1 MVPDPLWLT
10 GDGGAILSHRSVPPT
25 PFMASPALRPRSP
38 SELVDAAFQIL
49 RAHYPQFVM
58 CSALAYLPWLVLQL
72 LWYSD
77 PARLASISPGVSV
90 AFGLGIW
97 LVFALMSAVL
107 IVCAS
112 QAYLGDPVDVGV
124 AVRQAL
130 PRLPLVILGAIA
142 RYTLM
147 FLGFF
152 FFLVGALY
160 VAARFFAVTPVIVL
174 EGKGIGAAFSR
185 STVLSRNRK
194 GHVILTVGL
203 AALIYFVLAFGVQL
217 ASALFGNLIIQ
228 ALVSAVVTIM
238 VYPVVAITEALLYY
252 DTRIKSEGLD
262 IELMAG
268 ALDGAPAAEP
278 AAP

>member
-1 MVPDPLWLT
+1 
-10 GDGGAILSHRSVPPT
+10 
-25 PFMASPALRPRSP
+25 MASPALRPRSP
-38 SELVDAAFQIL
+38 SEIVDAAFQIM
-49 RAHYPQFVM
+49 RAHYAQFVM

-72 LWYSD
+72 VWYSD
-77 PARLASISPGVSV
+77 PAQLASISPQASV

-130 PRLPLVILGAIA
+130 PRLPLVLLGAIV

-147 FLGFF
+147 FLGLF
-152 FFLVGALY
+152 FFLIGAVY
-160 VAARFFAVTPVIVL
+160 VAARFFAVTPLIVL

-185 STVLSRNRK
+185 STELSRNRK
-194 GHVILTVGL
+194 RHVIYTIGL
-203 AALIYFVLAFGVQL
+203 ASLIYWVLAFGIQL
-217 ASALFGNLIIQ
+217 ASALVANLIVQ
-228 ALVSAVVTIM
+228 ALVGAVVTIM
-238 VYPVVAITEALLYY
+238 VYPVVAIAEALLYY

-268 ALDGAPAAEP
+268 ALESAPAGEP